1 MLKIFDLLRSLGWYL
16 ISFIYNLIDTL
27 LEIIKK
33 LNSFDIINSLS
44 NNKVFVRLYH
54 DVIVISITLFSL
66 IIIWNVIKKMLE
78 PDSEIT
84 FKNIFIDTIKCGFLI
99 MLSTFLFVQVSN
111 FSIAL
116 SNYTGNIFED
126 NTNNTMSSNMLQM
139 FISYNEDYENS
150 EKFNE
155 TNTINEL
162 VSNGDFEEKELY
174 LSKYVTKAKVLFAD
188 EKDYKYNVDWIM
200 SILCGGFFLYSLFF
214 AGMMLGRRQIE
225 FLFLFAISPIVYAT
239 SVCNKQRRIAVV
251 EQLVS
256 LTLQSAVVMLIVNL
270 TVMVMLQ
277 INETTFFMDNTF
289 QNTIVKALLYL
300 GCATFILTGS
310 QVINRFIGANV
321 SASSGREQMMSLM
334 GYGKMAGTTGIVA
347 GAGAIGGGLITTGGA
362 IKVGNNV
369 GGMTLSTIGQG
380 LGTYG
385 TNLSSDKQP
394 TRLQKVAS
402 VIGNKMYLKGNEML
416 DSKKK
421 NNFSPSDAFMNIG
434 ANSIGNA
441 VRKVML
447 RASYNPIYYRNK
459 KTKI

>member
-44 NNKVFVRLYH
+44 NNQVFVRLYH

-270 TVMVMLQ
+270 TVMVMQQ

-334 GYGKMAGTTGIVA
+334 GYGKMAGTTGMVA

-369 GGMTLSTIGQG
+369 VGMTLSTIGQG

-385 TNLSSDKQP
+385 TNLSNDKQP

-402 VIGNKMYLKGNEML
+402 VIGNKMYLKGNDML

-421 NNFSPSDAFMNIG
+421 NNFKPSDAFMNIG
-434 ANSIGNA
+434 ASSIGNA
-441 VRKVML
+441 VRKVMP

>member
-1 MLKIFDLLRSLGWYL
+1 
-16 ISFIYNLIDTL
+16 
-27 LEIIKK
+27 
-33 LNSFDIINSLS
+33 
-44 NNKVFVRLYH
+44 
-54 DVIVISITLFSL
+54 
-66 IIIWNVIKKMLE
+66 
-78 PDSEIT
+78 
-84 FKNIFIDTIKCGFLI
+84 
-99 MLSTFLFVQVSN
+99 
-111 FSIAL
+111 
-116 SNYTGNIFED
+116 
-126 NTNNTMSSNMLQM
+126 
-139 FISYNEDYENS
+139 
-150 EKFNE
+150 
-155 TNTINEL
+155 
-162 VSNGDFEEKELY
+162 
-174 LSKYVTKAKVLFAD
+174 
-188 EKDYKYNVDWIM
+188 
-200 SILCGGFFLYSLFF
+200 
-214 AGMMLGRRQIE
+214 
-225 FLFLFAISPIVYAT
+225 
-239 SVCNKQRRIAVV
+239 
-251 EQLVS
+251 
-256 LTLQSAVVMLIVNL
+256 MLIVNL
-270 TVMVMLQ
+270 TVMVMQQ

-385 TNLSSDKQP
+385 TNLSNDKQP

-402 VIGNKMYLKGNEML
+402 VIGNKMYLKGNDML

-421 NNFSPSDAFMNIG
+421 NNFKPSDAFMNIG
-434 ANSIGNA
+434 ASSIGNA
-441 VRKVML
+441 VRKVMP

>member
-1 MLKIFDLLRSLGWYL
+1 MLKIFDLLRSIGWYL

-44 NNKVFVRLYH
+44 NNQVFVRLYH

-162 VSNGDFEEKELY
+162 VSNDDFEEKELY

-270 TVMVMLQ
+270 TVMVMQQ

-385 TNLSSDKQP
+385 TNLSNDKQP

-402 VIGNKMYLKGNEML
+402 VIGNKMYLKGNDML

-421 NNFSPSDAFMNIG
+421 NNFKPSDAFMNIG
-434 ANSIGNA
+434 ASSIGNA
-441 VRKVML
+441 VRKVMP